1 MKIED
6 HKFDDKQV
14 NLQRLSNENCL
25 WFTNENKEVFIS
37 KGDVIAMAKH
47 FNITEQD
54 LIDNKT
60 KKQSVSNPDETVV
73 IIKTVQTFTL

>member
-14 NLQRLSNENCL
+14 HLQRLSNENCL
-25 WFTNENKEVFIS
+25 WFINENKEVFIS

-47 FNITEQD
+47 FNVNAKN
-54 LIDNKT
+54 LA
-60 KKQSVSNPDETVV
+60 
-73 IIKTVQTFTL
+73 